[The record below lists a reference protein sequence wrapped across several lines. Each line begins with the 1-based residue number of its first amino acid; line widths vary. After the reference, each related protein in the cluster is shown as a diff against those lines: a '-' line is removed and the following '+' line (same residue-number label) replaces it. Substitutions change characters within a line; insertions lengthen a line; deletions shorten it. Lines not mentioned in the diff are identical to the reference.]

1 MMAAPGDT
9 YERELKALL
18 SGEEKAINRMIKT
31 CDVVEATAYRSM
43 MDRPFLVIRAAG
55 SLGVDLVALR
65 WDFSFP
71 IEVKSSEKDVL
82 YLSRSERLIQQAEK
96 MIETCNRSHIIPI
109 YAYRMKN
116 IRGDPWRLF
125 TLPSDTSLCGTA
137 AVLRSKIPFLE
148 VSRSGNYILRWKD
161 GIKLSDLLGYVDT
174 STFVSD
180 DSELLPYEEDAAF
193 DEEG

>member
-1 MMAAPGDT
+1 MAAPGDV

-18 SGEEKAINRMIKT
+18 SGEEKAVNKMIKT
-31 CDVVEATAYRSM
+31 CDIAEATAYRSM
-43 MDRPFLVIRAAG
+43 IDRPFLVIRAAG

-82 YLSRSERLIQQAEK
+82 YLSRSERLVEQAEK

-109 YAYRMKN
+109 YAYRLKN
-116 IRGDPWRLF
+116 VRGDPWRLF
-125 TLPSDTSLCGTA
+125 TLPSDSSLCGTA
-137 AVLRSKIPFLE
+137 SMLRSKIPFLE
-148 VSRSGNYILRWKD
+148 VSKSGNFILRWEN
-161 GIKLSDLLGYVDT
+161 GMKLSDLLGFVDT
-174 STFVSD
+174 TEFVSD

-193 DEEG
+193 DEES